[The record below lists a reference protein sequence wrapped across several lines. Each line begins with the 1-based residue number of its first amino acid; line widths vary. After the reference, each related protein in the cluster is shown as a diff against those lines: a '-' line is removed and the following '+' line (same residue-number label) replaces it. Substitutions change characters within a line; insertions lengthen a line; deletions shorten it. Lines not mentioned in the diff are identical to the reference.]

1 MDDPT
6 SRKRPRPVVSCL
18 RCREKKLKC
27 DRIAP
32 CDNCVKAQCSNDCTF
47 KQFPPVKPKPDAV
60 QANPQRP
67 ASSLP
72 AGGSVS
78 VDDLHQRVAKLEAL
92 ISLRPASMQS
102 TTESSPA
109 ATNITS
115 QPSAASPRLDLGT
128 LVVKGSRSRYHGQND
143 RVTLLNQF
151 AEVKDFINGISKDQH
166 VTALVKQV
174 QFLQRKAQ
182 PKITSPNAES
192 DPEFSLALLKLR
204 EFLPPKSTCD
214 RLVDIYCSYF
224 ERTMRILHIPTF
236 LRQYHQIWSNTDPEL
251 CRSSYTLPQVTA
263 VLAMGYA
270 MDDQTP
276 PNEDSSH
283 GSYLKHAAVDLTQ
296 AWIDDLGRKHRT
308 ELPTIQVEVLLLLAR
323 SLRQLPPEKLWSSTG
338 ALVRSAMVIGLHMD
352 PSKVRDISPF
362 YAEMRR
368 RLWATVVEMDLQASI
383 NAGMPIVAPDVDF
396 TSLVPLNIDDSDFDS
411 TSTELPIGKPLSVM
425 TDTLAQVYLAS
436 CLPQRI
442 KLMTLVQST
451 SKQLALAEVAAHG
464 RKIEDS
470 LSRKPPSLD
479 IRNGGK
485 QAGDVGSLLHQILLD
500 LYLRRPL
507 LCLYRPILLAGRQD
521 LPGFS
526 EIQAS
531 CLESSLA
538 ILSYQDY
545 YTLQP
550 LGSHDAVAL
559 PQQNFFYLCC
569 KNDIAWAALSV
580 CQHLKVLNQAP
591 PTHQP
596 LRVPPTNQANIR
608 SESALVNTVE
618 DTIQCLISR
627 VGQRGS
633 DLKDIV
639 FLSIALQSVRSNAF
653 SGDKK
658 KIMYEGAK
666 KALSDCRE
674 KLVHSVVLGD
684 QRLSSAS
691 AKRSKT
697 TPQTGIST
705 ITPPNTVAS
714 ASPVRDAQYPAEVP
728 QEPDPFLTGLATDMA
743 AEFDNFQGVMF
754 GFGDDN
760 NYNLDNTWNW
770 DHMWQ

>member
-1 MDDPT
+1 MDDSG

-27 DRIAP
+27 DRITP
-32 CDNCVKAQCSNDCTF
+32 CDNCVKAQCSNECTF
-47 KQFPPVKPKPDAV
+47 KQFPTVKPKHDAV

-67 ASSLP
+67 AGTLP
-72 AGGSVS
+72 LGSTS
-78 VDDLHQRVAKLEAL
+78 VEDLHQRVAKLEAL
-92 ISLRPASMQS
+92 ISLRPSSMHS
-102 TTESSPA
+102 TTENPA

-115 QPSAASPRLDLGT
+115 QSSAASPRFDLGT

-151 AEVKDFINGISKDQH
+151 TEVKDFINNVAKDQQ

-174 QFLQRKAQ
+174 QFLQRKSQ

-236 LRQYHQIWSNTDPEL
+236 MRQYHQIWTNTDPEL

-276 PNEDSSH
+276 PNEDGSH
-283 GSYLKHAAVDLTQ
+283 GSYLKHAAIDLTQ

-323 SLRQLPPEKLWSSTG
+323 SLRQLPPEKVWSSTG
-338 ALVRSAMVIGLHMD
+338 ALVRSGMCMGLHVD

-368 RLWATVVEMDLQASI
+368 RLWATIVEMDLQASI

-396 TSLVPLNIDDSDFDS
+396 TSLVPHNLDDSDFDLA
-411 TSTELPIGKPLSVM
+411 STELPTGKPLSVM
-425 TDTLAQVYLAS
+425 TETLAQVYLAS
-436 CLPQRI
+436 SLTQRI

-451 SKQLALAEVAAHG
+451 SIQLDLAEAAGYG
-464 RKIEDS
+464 RRIEES
-470 LSRKPPSLD
+470 LSRKPPPLD
-479 IRNGGK
+479 MGNGGK
-485 QAGDVGSLLHQILLD
+485 TSGDAGSLLHRVLLD

-521 LPGFS
+521 HPAFS

-538 ILSYQDY
+538 ILSYQDHY
-545 YTLQP
+545 A
-550 LGSHDAVAL
+550 SRAVEGGDKTAS
-559 PQQNFFYLCC
+559 PQENFFYLCC
-569 KNDIAWAALSV
+569 KNDVAWAALSV
-580 CQHLKVLNQAP
+580 CQHLKVLNQAS
-591 PTHQP
+591 PTQPP
-596 LRVPPTNQANIR
+596 LRASPTSQANIR
-608 SESALVNTVE
+608 SESTLVKTVE
-618 DTIQCLISR
+618 KTIQCLISR

-633 DLKDIV
+633 DLKDIM
-639 FLSIALQSVRSNAF
+639 FLSIALQSVRSRALSEN
-653 SGDKK
+653 KNHV
-658 KIMYEGAK
+658 MYEGAM

-674 KLVHSVVLGD
+674 NLVHSVVLGD
-684 QRLSSAS
+684 QGHPSAS

-705 ITPPNTVAS
+705 ITPPNTIAS
-714 ASPVRDAQYPAEVP
+714 VSPKRDAQYPADVP
-728 QEPDPFLTGLATDMA
+728 QEPDYFLTGLATDMA
-743 AEFDNFQGVMF
+743 AEFENFQDITF
-754 GFGDDN
+754 GFADDN
-760 NYNLDNTWNW
+760 NFNLDNTWNW